1 LAFPPAELAS
11 LKENLPYQSK
21 LKSLPACLYL
31 QLAFFGIRW
40 LNLIPSL
47 LMIRGS
53 SVKGVALPVVAV
65 VLVALLLGSTACG
78 KFKKIQKSE
87 DWRVKYEAGLDYYNK
102 KDYYRASI
110 LFEEI
115 RPIVRGL
122 PEGEKVEFYLAYCQ
136 FNEKTY
142 LLASNQFKTFYETY
156 GRSQLAE
163 EANYMYAY
171 SLYVSS
177 PDTNL
182 DQKESVE
189 AMYAM
194 QNFINQYPESKFR
207 EQAIEVISI
216 SQRKLEKKGYE
227 NAKQYYKL
235 RSYKAA
241 VIAFDNFK
249 KNFPDSEYL
258 EELAYLKV
266 VVQFKYAGQSFV
278 SLQLDRFGSVVEFYK
293 ELLDNFPNSKYLRD
307 AEKYY
312 SDSLEKIN
320 QLKQNKNS

>member
-1 LAFPPAELAS
+1 MNKWSKVTGFALSVMILVLAGLTLGTTS
-11 LKENLPYQSK
+11 CSK
-21 LKSLPACLYL
+21 
-31 QLAFFGIRW
+31 FR
-40 LNLIPSL
+40 
-47 LMIRGS
+47 
-53 SVKGVALPVVAV
+53 
-65 VLVALLLGSTACG
+65 
-78 KFKKIQKSE
+78 KIQKSE
-87 DWRVKYEAGLDYYNK
+87 DWRVKYEAGLNYYNK
-102 KDYYRASI
+102 RDYYRAAI

-142 LLASNQFKTFYETY
+142 LLASNQFKIFYETY

-177 PDTNL
+177 PDANL

-207 EQAIEVISI
+207 DQAIEVITT

-241 VIAFDNFK
+241 IIAFDNFK

-258 EELAYLKV
+258 EELAYVKV
-266 VVQFKYAGQSFV
+266 VVQYKYAEQSFV
-278 SLQLDRFGSVVEFYK
+278 NLQANRFGSVVEFYK
-293 ELLDNFPNSKYLRD
+293 ELVDNFPNSKYLRE

-312 SDSLEKIN
+312 SDSLEKLN
-320 QLKQNKNS
+320 QLKPNKNS